1 MKRLMQVLAAVFLFV
16 AAVGFSVL
24 FTLHFR
30 PQYYFDIGYLNLS
43 ADSGLV
49 ETEIRENY
57 DALIDYCTGFSDREL
72 QLPSLPSSEQGTVHF
87 AEVQTIF
94 RMFGV
99 LFLAGF
105 LLSALFIWL
114 LRREKPAYLL
124 IFSAFSIAIPAII
137 GLSIAINWQAV
148 FFLMHRVLFR
158 NTYWFFDPETDPVI
172 LILPSEFFM
181 HCGVMIVCL
190 ILLFAAV
197 SFGIYWVMRRR
208 LRKKR
213 QIIKVSAEQKP
224 EEKQPVSVS

>member
-16 AAVGFSVL
+16 AAVCFSVL

-30 PQYYFDIGYLNLS
+30 PLYYFDIGYLNLS
-43 ADSGLV
+43 ADLGLD
-49 ETEIRENY
+49 ESEIRENY

-72 QLPSLPSSEQGTVHF
+72 RLPSFPSSEQGAVHF
-87 AEVQTIF
+87 AEVRTIF
-94 RMFGV
+94 RAFSLLFFGC
-99 LFLAGF
+99 F
-105 LLSALFIWL
+105 LLSLLLLWL
-114 LRREKPAYLL
+114 LRREKPVYLL
-124 IFSAFSIAIPAII
+124 IFSAFSVVIPAII
-137 GLSIAINWQAV
+137 GLLIAIDWQAV

-158 NTYWFFDPETDPVI
+158 NTYWFFDPEIDPVI

-197 SFGIYWVMRRR
+197 SFGSYWIARRR

-213 QIIKVSAEQKP
+213 RITKAPAEQKL
-224 EEKQPVSVS
+224 EEKQLVSIC

>member
-1 MKRLMQVLAAVFLFV
+1 M
-16 AAVGFSVL
+16 
-24 FTLHFR
+24 
-30 PQYYFDIGYLNLS
+30 
-43 ADSGLV
+43 
-49 ETEIRENY
+49 
-57 DALIDYCTGFSDREL
+57 
-72 QLPSLPSSEQGTVHF
+72 
-87 AEVQTIF
+87 
-94 RMFGV
+94 
-99 LFLAGF
+99 
-105 LLSALFIWL
+105 
-114 LRREKPAYLL
+114 

-208 LRKKR
+208 LRKKKTDHKSFGR
-213 QIIKVSAEQKP
+213 TETGGKAAGFCFLRKSDKKNGAEISAP
-224 EEKQPVSVS
+224 LFL

>member
-1 MKRLMQVLAAVFLFV
+1 MALPVQQFQDCRCYQAGDCTRQDVLRQ
-16 AAVGFSVL
+16 GS
-24 FTLHFR
+24 H
-30 PQYYFDIGYLNLS
+30 PIGPRRWLS
-43 ADSGLV
+43 
-49 ETEIRENY
+49 
-57 DALIDYCTGFSDREL
+57 
-72 QLPSLPSSEQGTVHF
+72 
-87 AEVQTIF
+87 
-94 RMFGV
+94 
-99 LFLAGF
+99 
-105 LLSALFIWL
+105 LSALFIWL
-114 LRREKPAYLL
+114 LRREKPAYLV

>member
-30 PQYYFDIGYLNLS
+30 PLYYFDIGYLNLS
-43 ADSGLV
+43 ADSGLA

-105 LLSALFIWL
+105 LLSAH
-114 LRREKPAYLL
+114 LL